1 MELELKTT
9 FDRKSRILHDEP
21 DINIPHG
28 NPNGSSKKENTAVF
42 KYIKNHVRNMFHI
55 PMAALIKGA
64 ATLNEEFFTEV
75 IPIAWELLL
84 ETDQVNWSDE
94 NAFS

>member
-1 MELELKTT
+1 MLY
-9 FDRKSRILHDEP
+9 RILHDEP
-21 DINIPHG
+21 DLGGIPHG
-28 NPNGSSKKENTAVF
+28 IPKPSSKKENTAVF

-64 ATLNEEFFTEV
+64 ATLSEEFFTDV

-84 ETDQVNWSDE
+84 ETDQVNQVKESDK
-94 NAFS
+94 N

>member
-1 MELELKTT
+1 M
-9 FDRKSRILHDEP
+9 SRILHDEP
-21 DINIPHG
+21 DLTIPNHG
-28 NPNGSSKKENTAVF
+28 MPTPSSKKENTAVY

-84 ETDQVNWSDE
+84 ETDQVI
-94 NAFS
+94 

>member
-1 MELELKTT
+1 
-9 FDRKSRILHDEP
+9 
-21 DINIPHG
+21 
-28 NPNGSSKKENTAVF
+28 
-42 KYIKNHVRNMFHI
+42 MFHI

-84 ETDQVNWSDE
+84 ETDQVNVVDFNESVLMNLFE
-94 NAFS
+94 CHHNRKQQPIRPLYS

>member
-1 MELELKTT
+1 
-9 FDRKSRILHDEP
+9 
-21 DINIPHG
+21 
-28 NPNGSSKKENTAVF
+28 
-42 KYIKNHVRNMFHI
+42 MFHI

-84 ETDQVNWSDE
+84 ETDQVSFPIDK
-94 NAFS
+94 

>member
-1 MELELKTT
+1 MQIKN
-9 FDRKSRILHDEP
+9 RNCRNRILHDEP
-21 DINIPHG
+21 DLSIPHG
-28 NPNGSSKKENTAVF
+28 MPKPSSKKENTAVF

-84 ETDQVNWSDE
+84 ETDQVNVVD
-94 NAFS
+94 

>member
-1 MELELKTT
+1 
-9 FDRKSRILHDEP
+9 
-21 DINIPHG
+21 
-28 NPNGSSKKENTAVF
+28 
-42 KYIKNHVRNMFHI
+42 MFHI

-84 ETDQVNWSDE
+84 ETDQVTLSLNSE
-94 NAFS
+94 NRLTEFIECFFCLLML